1 MKPLHIGDNALGK
14 RIELTAEDRAA
25 HMHVIGSSGSGKSK
39 FLEWMIRGD
48 ITNRQGFC
56 LIDPHGKLYKEV
68 LEYCAHW
75 VIDREIILLDLSNP
89 SHIIGFNPFR
99 KAASGDIS
107 VQVDRRIAATMHAW
121 GVPNTD
127 DTPTLERMLR
137 LIYTMLVEQDLPFQ
151 HAQYLIDF
159 GSHKIREGLIAGVSS
174 PLIRREWQEL
184 QQLRA
189 KDWRGETLS
198 VKNRLFR
205 LLTSQTLARFLS
217 SSTEALDIPKIIEDG
232 KILLVNLGSSDEFS
246 GENARIFGALLV
258 NEIFEVAR
266 RRTAEPGGSFKPY
279 YLYIDE
285 FQTFITLDVTKML
298 DEVRKFKLFT
308 VLAHQRFGQLDAD
321 LAADAVLTNCR
332 IKAVFGGLPFESAK
346 MMAQELFIGELDP
359 MKIKVALYQTKFWP
373 KYGRDRVY
381 TSSTSTGRSTG
392 QGDNE
397 ALASSSGA
405 ASGQFFSAADWFSP
419 PEITGAS
426 LSLSN
431 AGSTVSGRHTSST
444 EFDGEVEGVA
454 DVPIMIPVPFQELS
468 SVQYFST
475 EEQLTQLTAALKEQF
490 TRHCFIKIHEQ
501 KTQPML
507 VPKVQSFF
515 TPKEN
520 IQWYEQ
526 RLHDR
531 SNAKPA
537 AEVDAAIQKEDSAF
551 TAAFENTPEQG
562 KGPSKS
568 KRPRAAWEDLLGRE

>member
-1 MKPLHIGDNALGK
+1 MRPLHIGNDALG
-14 RIELTAEDRAA
+14 RPIALTPPERAA

-48 ITNRQGFC
+48 VANRQGFC
-56 LIDPHGKLYKEV
+56 LIDPHGTLYSDI
-68 LEYCAHW
+68 LAYCAHW
-75 VIDREIILLDLSNP
+75 VIDREIILLDLSKPN
-89 SHIIGFNPFR
+89 HVIGFNPFR
-99 KAASGDIS
+99 RGYGDIS

-121 GVPNTD
+121 GVANTD

-137 LIYTMLVEQDLPFQ
+137 LIYTMLVEQGLPFQ

-159 GSHKIREGLIAGVSS
+159 GSHEIRDTLISAVSS

-189 KDWRGETLS
+189 KEWRGETLS

-205 LLTSQTLARFLS
+205 LLTSQTLARFFS
-217 SSTEALDIPKIIEDG
+217 PSTEALNISKIIEEG
-232 KILLVNLGSSDEFS
+232 KILLVNLGWSDEFS

-258 NEIFEVAR
+258 NEFFEVAR
-266 RRTAEPGGSFKPY
+266 RRTAEPGRLLKPY
-279 YLYIDE
+279 FLYMDE
-285 FQTFITLDVTKML
+285 FQTFISLDVTKML
-298 DEVRKFKLFT
+298 DEVRKFQLFT
-308 VLAHQRFGQLDAD
+308 VLAHQRFGQLDID
-321 LAADAVLTNCR
+321 LADAVLTNCR

-381 TSSTSTGRSTG
+381 TTSTSTGRSTG

-397 ALASSSGA
+397 AFGSSSGA
-405 ASGQFFSAADWFSP
+405 ASGQVFSAADWFST
-419 PEITGAS
+419 PELTGVS

-431 AGSTVSGRHTSST
+431 AGSTVSGRHTSLT

-490 TRHCFIKIHEQ
+490 KRHCFIKIHEQ

-507 VPKVQSFF
+507 VPMVRSFF

-520 IQWYEQ
+520 VQWYEQ
-526 RLHDR
+526 RLHAR
-531 SNAKPA
+531 ANARPA
-537 AEVDAAIQKEDSAF
+537 AEVDAAMQREDSAF
-551 TAAFENTPEQG
+551 TAAFEKTTKQAG
-562 KGPSKS
+562 TQKGAA
-568 KRPRAAWEDLLGRE
+568 KRSSAQWEDLLGRE